1 MHNQSYETKGN
12 VKSSTLLQNIVDYS
26 TLLQNIVDYILQ
38 YIFIIIICES
48 QKVSEI
54 DL

>member
-1 MHNQSYETKGN
+1 MSKEDLHFTI
-12 VKSSTLLQNIVDYS
+12 LHIA
-26 TLLQNIVDYILQ
+26 LLQNIVDYILQ